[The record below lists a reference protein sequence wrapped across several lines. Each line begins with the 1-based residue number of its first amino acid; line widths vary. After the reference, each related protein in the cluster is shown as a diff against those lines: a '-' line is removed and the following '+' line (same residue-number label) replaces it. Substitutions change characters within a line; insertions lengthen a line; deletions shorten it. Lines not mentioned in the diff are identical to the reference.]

1 MSKLVDCITR
11 RIECSQPEMNA
22 SFNRGYTFFNFL
34 FEKDVI
40 LNVSEFTLP
49 KVVLQC
55 FCTVTVQLF
64 GADNIS
70 VG

>member
-1 MSKLVDCITR
+1 
-11 RIECSQPEMNA
+11 MNA
-22 SFNRGYTFFNFL
+22 SFNRGYTFFHFL
-34 FEKDVI
+34 FEKVVTP
-40 LNVSEFTLP
+40 NVCEFTLP
-49 KVVLQC
+49 KVALLC

>member
-1 MSKLVDCITR
+1 
-11 RIECSQPEMNA
+11 MNA
-22 SFNRGYTFFNFL
+22 SFNRGYTFFIFL
-34 FEKDVI
+34 FEKDAI
-40 LNVSEFTLP
+40 PNVSEFTLP